1 MRPVLFILVYYF
13 NSNAGHLFYV
23 GFVLSAYFNSYFSIH
38 MVNRKR
44 MSICKSFIWQEH
56 GHESKIASDILKGRL
71 FVPRKGLLLR
81 EKD

>member
-1 MRPVLFILVYYF
+1 MKKKCTCYSLRPVLLILVYCF

-44 MSICKSFIWQEH
+44 MSICIKFYLAGTW
-56 GHESKIASDILKGRL
+56 
-71 FVPRKGLLLR
+71 P
-81 EKD
+81 